1 MPSIPFVESILNP
14 EAEEG
19 WEEEYIM
26 TKWEIEESLVPHE
39 DASIAG

>member
-14 EAEEG
+14 EAE
-19 WEEEYIM
+19 EEEYIM

-39 DASIAG
+39 GASIAG